1 MVGDPAHSRTL
12 QLASLQLL
20 LTNFEMEKYM
30 DETYG
35 TDNRILKES
44 DVACTILHSYGNAFR
59 DCPCGYRAL
68 RFSERSLQL
77 KGLRGFFVHPPDT
90 SIQKKQVCF

>member
-1 MVGDPAHSRTL
+1 WWAIRHTVGLRSWPVCNNYRLIKDIFNGWKTWLIEEES
-12 QLASLQLL
+12 QLL

-35 TDNRILKES
+35 TDSRILKES

-59 DCPCGYRAL
+59 DCPCGCRAL
-68 RFSERSLQL
+68 RFSER
-77 KGLRGFFVHPPDT
+77 
-90 SIQKKQVCF
+90 